1 MALEDTELK
10 IGKVNLKGIWIA
22 VFFSAATTIGGGIWA
37 ASEFY
42 GRIVSLE
49 DSAASNKSITTK
61 MTEVS
66 TNLRTI
72 LEQQKE
78 LMTLKDRVNE
88 AEKNMQEAKLRV
100 ENFEKQSRGL
110 DEVIAR
116 LNREIDDLW
125 KGLDAASNPL
135 R

>member
-10 IGKVNLKGIWIA
+10 IGEVNLKGIWIA
-22 VFFSAATTIGGGIWA
+22 VFLSAATTVGGGIWA

-42 GRIVSLE
+42 SRIVALE
-49 DSAASNKSITTK
+49 DSASDTSSIKTK
-61 MTEVS
+61 MTEVT

-72 LEQQKE
+72 IEQQKK
-78 LMTLKDRVNE
+78 MSDIKDKMNDL
-88 AEKNMQEAKLRV
+88 EKQMQEASLKV
-100 ENFEKQSRGL
+100 DAFEKHAQGS
-110 DEVIAR
+110 DEVITR

>member
-22 VFFSAATTIGGGIWA
+22 VFFSAATTVGGGIWA

-42 GRIVSLE
+42 SRIVALE
-49 DSAASNKSITTK
+49 DSASDTSSIKTK
-61 MTEVS
+61 MTEVT

-72 LEQQKE
+72 LEQQKN
-78 LMTLKDRVNE
+78 MSNMKDKMSDL
-88 AEKNMQEAKLRV
+88 EKEVQEASLKV
-100 ENFEKQSRGL
+100 EAFEKQAKGL
-110 DEVIAR
+110 DEVITR
-116 LNREIDDLW
+116 FNREIDDLW

>member
-10 IGKVNLKGIWIA
+10 IGEVNLKGIWIA
-22 VFFSAATTIGGGIWA
+22 VFLSAATTVGGGIWA

-42 GRIVSLE
+42 SRIVALE
-49 DSAASNKSITTK
+49 DSASDTSAIKTK
-61 MTEVS
+61 MTEVT

-72 LEQQKE
+72 IEQQQK
-78 LMTLKDRVNE
+78 MSDLKDKMNDL
-88 AEKNMQEAKLRV
+88 EKQMQEASLKV
-100 ENFEKQSRGL
+100 DSFDKQAQGL
-110 DEVIAR
+110 DEVLTR

>member
-1 MALEDTELK
+1 MSLEDTELK

>member
-10 IGKVNLKGIWIA
+10 IGQVNLKGIWIA

-42 GRIVSLE
+42 GRIVALE
-49 DSAASNKSITTK
+49 DSASSNKTITTK
-61 MTEVS
+61 MTEVT
-66 TNLRTI
+66 TNLKTI

-78 LMTLKDRVNE
+78 LMTLKDRINE
-88 AEKNMQEAKLRV
+88 AEKNMQKAQLQV
-100 ENFEKQSRGL
+100 ETFNNKIQGL
-110 DEVIAR
+110 DEVLAR

>member
-1 MALEDTELK
+1 MALEETELK

>member
-1 MALEDTELK
+1 MALEEAELK

>member
-10 IGKVNLKGIWIA
+10 IGEVNLKGIWIA
-22 VFFSAATTIGGGIWA
+22 VFLSAATTVGGGIWA

-42 GRIVSLE
+42 SRIVALE
-49 DSAASNKSITTK
+49 DSASDTSSIKTK
-61 MTEVS
+61 MTEVT

-72 LEQQKE
+72 IEQQKK
-78 LMTLKDRVNE
+78 MSDIKDKMNDL
-88 AEKNMQEAKLRV
+88 EKQMQEASLKV
-100 ENFEKQSRGL
+100 DAFEKQAQGL
-110 DEVIAR
+110 DEVITR